1 MMNSL
6 HDWSVEN
13 GINSVSEDIEHKRK
27 LLLVKK
33 YIQQLKE
40 IIDTMKID
48 KNSNTLNYRIK
59 EEDVIF
65 YYLIK
70 FYYLK
75 RGVSE

>member
-1 MMNSL
+1 
-6 HDWSVEN
+6 
-13 GINSVSEDIEHKRK
+13 VSEDIEHKRK